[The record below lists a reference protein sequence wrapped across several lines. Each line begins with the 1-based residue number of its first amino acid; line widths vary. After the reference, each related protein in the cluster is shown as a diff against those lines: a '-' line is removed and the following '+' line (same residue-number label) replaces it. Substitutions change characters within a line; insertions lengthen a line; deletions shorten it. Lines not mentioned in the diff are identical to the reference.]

1 MLELIAPLATTGF
14 HIGSSPWGLI
24 FLIAL
29 AGLGYWFVRRRRD
42 RHSRDRD
49 RDRDRDHDRNRD
61 DDR

>member
-1 MLELIAPLATTGF
+1 MLQLIAPLATTGF

-42 RHSRDRD
+42 RQG
-49 RDRDRDHDRNRD
+49 RDHDRGRDRGRD